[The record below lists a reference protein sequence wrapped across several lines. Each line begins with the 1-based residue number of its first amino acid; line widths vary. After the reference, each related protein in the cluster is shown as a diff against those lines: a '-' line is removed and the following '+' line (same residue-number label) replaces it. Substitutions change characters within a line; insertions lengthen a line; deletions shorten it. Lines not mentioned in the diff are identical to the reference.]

1 MINIILIIIVSFIP
15 VVFWGY
21 TFSSLK
27 EQKLNKKRFIL
38 WIFSGGLSVI
48 PILYMDKIIDFIK
61 FNFLNFFENASKI
74 SSIFSSLNFWISLSI
89 FVFILVVFSYL
100 FWPIFKK
107 NKELINSYLKNF
119 LLILIFILIIS
130 FSFYFI
136 NILADNFQFLNNSIW
151 NNSQVYFWNTVFNTI
166 KLIIFYYILVAF
178 IEEVSK
184 HFNFIWVSILDIKK
198 VEDWVLYAI
207 FVALGFSFVENI
219 LYFYYLYSGYWIN
232 FELVKSYFF
241 RSVFSLMLHVFASS
255 VIAYYFSKAY
265 LKYKKEWKIFPYL
278 KIFFIWLTI
287 AILLH
292 FIFDFSLTL
301 GFGFIVI
308 LYFVIAYLYISS
320 IFYRE

>member
-1 MINIILIIIVSFIP
+1 MINIILIILISFIP
-15 VVFWGY
+15 IVFWGY

-61 FNFLNFFENASKI
+61 VNFLNFFENASKI
-74 SSIFSSLNFWISLSI
+74 SSIFSSLNFWFSLSI
-89 FVFILVVFSYL
+89 FIFILVILSFL
-100 FWPIFKK
+100 FWPIFRK
-107 NKELINSYLKNF
+107 NRELINSYLKNF
-119 LLILIFILIIS
+119 ILVLVFIWIIS
-130 FSFYFI
+130 IIFYFI
-136 NILADNFQFLNNSIW
+136 NILSNNFHFLNDSVW
-151 NNSQVYFWNTVFNTI
+151 NQSQVYFWNTIFNTI

-207 FVALGFSFVENI
+207 FVALWFSFIENI
-219 LYFYYLYSGYWIN
+219 LYFYSLYLQYWLGW
-232 FELVKSYFF
+232 ELVQSYFF
-241 RSVFSLMLHVFASS
+241 RSIFSLMLHIFASS
-255 VIAYYFSKAY
+255 VVAYYFSKAY

-278 KIFFIWLTI
+278 KIFFIWLAV

-292 FIFDFSLTL
+292 FIFNFALTFW
-301 GFGFIVI
+301 FGFIVI
-308 LYFVIAYLYISS
+308 LYFIIWYLYISS